1 MATQR
6 TQIYLEGVSVDLD
19 KNIDT
24 DLTYSIADIGDF
36 ETRKTTYSKT
46 VSIPAT
52 ANNNFLFGNYFDAN
66 IENPY
71 DSLVEN
77 VGVNFN
83 PLKKAFVQVLVDNV
97 EVFAG
102 VLRLLEIKQL
112 EDGSIVY
119 ECALF
124 GSLGGLFT
132 AVGDKMLTDLDWSAY
147 SAPFN
152 FYDIVASWSRTDWI
166 YTMANYG
173 LVTTT
178 TPSEWSFKI
187 NSFRPSFFLKT
198 IYNKI
203 LEEAGYTSNDFFIN
217 NLEKLLFINGDENYS
232 IYVTNLATGN
242 FSAGQT
248 ITELAIDGPLAINIS
263 GGYLAGNNLYIFN
276 DTQSP
281 LDVNV
286 SGTIDY
292 RLNSSSVL
300 PRIVKFGVYNG
311 LTTLIAEHS
320 HTMTSLGNGS
330 FSYNFNIQI
339 PTDTNSISFQFRFP
353 DGGFFSFNRFSTST
367 FSLISN
373 NKSLKAPIK
382 QGIGSIEGKNFV
394 PDGMKQSDFLKALF
408 NLFNL
413 YITTNPENEFD
424 LVVKPYPNFYTTNE
438 VDWTYKV
445 DNNKGFSIKPSNQ
458 YLPKSFV
465 YKYKDDTDYYSKVYK
480 NKYGVSFGS
489 YIKATD
495 NEFSKDD
502 KTIEIP
508 FSLPITARF
517 GLNSDMYL
525 PAMYDLEAN
534 GDYKQVQT
542 NPKLAFFGGIKSC
555 SNYKIVNING
565 SANSNDN
572 LTYPYFGHLYDF
584 ETNGNEES
592 NLFDVAFNKPQDIYY
607 PQLVDYPQNNLYK
620 FYYEGYVYNLNSKD
634 SKLVGLY
641 LLLNNLDIKNIDF
654 TKLVR
659 VGTTLYY
666 LNLVDGYNPLSNELT
681 KVELLKYNPL
691 IIEEV

>member
-6 TQIYLEGVSVDLD
+6 TQIYLEGASVDLD

-24 DLTYSIADIGDF
+24 DLTYSIADIEDF

-152 FYDIVASWSRTDWI
+152 LPDIKGSWSRTDWI

-178 TPSEWSFKI
+178 PPSEWSFRI
-187 NSFRPSFFLKT
+187 DSFRPSFFLKT

-203 LEEAGYTSNDFFIN
+203 LEEAGYTSNNFFTN
-217 NLEKLLFINGDENYS
+217 NLEKLLLINGDENYS
-232 IYVTNLATGN
+232 IYVTNLSTGN
-242 FSAGQT
+242 FEAANLTGTSSFPSSLRKT
-248 ITELAIDGPLAINIS
+248 S
-263 GGYLAGNNLYIFN
+263 GYLPFTTGSGFGSVIDNV
-276 DTQSP
+276 TQSQ

-286 SGTIDY
+286 SGTINY
-292 RLNSSSVL
+292 RLISSLFL
-300 PRIVKFGVYNG
+300 PRNVELRLYINIS
-311 LTTLIAEHS
+311 TLVATHT

-330 FSYNFNIQI
+330 FSYNFNVLI
-339 PTDTNSISFQFRFP
+339 PVDATLSFEFGFP
-353 DGGFFSFNRFSTST
+353 GGGTLSFDRLATST
-367 FSLISN
+367 YSVISN
-373 NKSLKAPIK
+373 NKSLKAPIRD
-382 QGIGSIEGKNFV
+382 QIGVIEGKSFV
-394 PDGMKQSDFLKALF
+394 PDNFKQSDFLKALF
-408 NLFNL
+408 NLFDL
-413 YITTNPENEFD
+413 YITPNPDNEFD
-424 LVVKPYPNFYTTNE
+424 LIVKPYPDFYTTNK

-445 DNNKGFSIKPSNQ
+445 DYNKGFSVKPSNQ

-465 YKYKDDTDYYSKVYK
+465 YKYKDDTDYYSKIYK

-489 YIKATD
+489 YIKPTD

-525 PAMYDLEAN
+525 PAIYDLEAN
-534 GDYKQVQT
+534 GNYKQVQT
-542 NPKLAFFGGIKSC
+542 NPKLAFFGGIKDC
-555 SNYKIVNING
+555 TNYKVVNIDG
-565 SANSNDN
+565 STNDSSN
-572 LTYPYFGHLYDF
+572 LTYPYCGHLFDF
-584 ETNGNEES
+584 ETTQTS

-607 PQLVDYPQNNLYK
+607 PQLVDYPTNNLYK

-641 LLLNNLDIKNIDF
+641 LLLNNIDIKNIDF

-691 IIEEV
+691 

>member
-24 DLTYSIADIGDF
+24 DLTYSIADIEDF

-77 VGVNFN
+77 VGINFN

-152 FYDIVASWSRTDWI
+152 LPAIVASWSRTDWI

-173 LVTTT
+173 LITTT
-178 TPSEWSFKI
+178 SPSEWSFKI

-203 LEEAGYTSNDFFIN
+203 LEEAGYTSNNFFTN
-217 NLEKLLFINGDENYS
+217 NLEKLLLINGDENYS
-232 IYVTNLATGN
+232 IYVTDLSTGN
-242 FSAGQT
+242 FSTAN
-248 ITELAIDGPLAINIS
+248 ITNGTTPSASSLS
-263 GGYLAGNNLYIFN
+263 KTSGYLPFTTGSGFGAFIDNV
-276 DTQSP
+276 TQSQ

-286 SGTIDY
+286 SGTINY
-292 RLNSSSVL
+292 RLNSSSFL
-300 PRIVKFGVYNG
+300 PRNVELRLYVNVS
-311 LTTLIAEHS
+311 TLVATHT

-330 FSYNFNIQI
+330 FSFNFNVQI
-339 PTDTNSISFQFRFP
+339 PVDATLNFQFNFI
-353 DGGFFSFNRFSTST
+353 GGGTYSFDRFSTST
-367 FSLISN
+367 YSVISN
-373 NKSLKAPIK
+373 NKSLKAPIRD
-382 QGIGSIEGKNFV
+382 QIGAIEGKSFV
-394 PDGMKQSDFLKALF
+394 PDNFKQSDFLKALF

-413 YITTNPENEFD
+413 YITPNPENEFD
-424 LVVKPYPNFYTTNE
+424 LIIKPYPNFYTTNE

-445 DNNKGFSIKPSNQ
+445 DSNKGFSVKPSNQ

-495 NEFSKDD
+495 NEFSKED

-517 GLNSDMYL
+517 GLNSNMYL
-525 PAMYDLEAN
+525 PAIYDLEAN
-534 GDYKQVQT
+534 GNYKQVQT
-542 NPKLAFFGGIKSC
+542 NPKLAFFGGVKSC
-555 SNYKIVNING
+555 SNYKVVNIDG
-565 SANSNDN
+565 SENDNSNT
-572 LTYPYFGHLYDF
+572 TYPYCGHLFDF
-584 ETNGNEES
+584 ETLQTS

-607 PQLVDYPQNNLYK
+607 PQLVDYPTNNLYK

-691 IIEEV
+691 

>member
-24 DLTYSIADIGDF
+24 DLTYSIADIEDF

-71 DSLVEN
+71 SSGIDN

-102 VLRLLEIKQL
+102 VLRLLEIKQI

-147 SAPFN
+147 NAPFN
-152 FYDIVASWSRTDWI
+152 LTEIVSSWSRTDWI

-173 LVTTT
+173 LITNTS
-178 TPSEWSFKI
+178 PNWHFKI

-203 LEEAGYTSNDFFIN
+203 LEEAGYTSNNFFTN
-217 NLEKLLFINGDENYS
+217 NLEKLLFINADENYS
-232 IYVTNLATGN
+232 IYVSNLSTGN
-242 FSAGQT
+242 FFAGNT
-248 ITELAIDGPLAINIS
+248 ITQNTTIGPLALIPTS
-263 GGYLAGNNLYIFN
+263 GYLDIESLYIDN
-276 DTQSP
+276 TLDSE

-286 SGTIDY
+286 SGTINY
-292 RLNSSSVL
+292 RLNSSSLL
-300 PRIVKFGVYNG
+300 PRVVKLQLYININ
-311 LTTLIAEHS
+311 TLIAEHS
-320 HTMTSLGNGS
+320 HTMTSLNNAS
-330 FSYNFNIQI
+330 FSYNFNVKI
-339 PTDTNSISFQFRFP
+339 PTNKTLSFQFAFV
-353 DGGFFSFNRFSTST
+353 GGGTFSFNRFQTST
-367 FSLISN
+367 FSVISN
-373 NKSLKAPIK
+373 NKSLKAPIRN
-382 QGIGSIEGKNFV
+382 GIGVIEGKNFV

-408 NLFNL
+408 NIFNL
-413 YITTNPENEFD
+413 YITPNPDNEFD

-445 DNNKGFSIKPSNQ
+445 DANKGFSVKPSNQ
-458 YLPKSFV
+458 YLPKSFQ
-465 YKYKDDTDYYSKVYK
+465 YKYKDDVDYYSKIYK

-502 KTIEIP
+502 KTVEIP
-508 FSLPITARF
+508 FSLPITALA
-517 GLNSDMYL
+517 GNNLDMYL
-525 PAMYDLEAN
+525 PAMYDLN
-534 GDYKQVQT
+534 PDGTYKQVQT
-542 NPKLAFFGGIKSC
+542 NPKLAFFGGVKSC
-555 SNYKIVNING
+555 TNYIVVNIDG
-565 SANSNDN
+565 SANDTTNT
-572 LTYPYFGHLYDF
+572 TYPYCGHLFDV
-584 ETNGNEES
+584 ETTQTS

-607 PQLVDYPQNNLYK
+607 PQLVDYPTNNLYK

-659 VGTTLYY
+659 IGTTLYY

-691 IIEEV
+691 

>member
-24 DLTYSIADIGDF
+24 DLTYSIADIEDF

-77 VGVNFN
+77 VGINFN
-83 PLKKAFVQVLVDNV
+83 PLKKAFVQVMVDNV

-102 VLRLLEIKQL
+102 VLRLLEIKQI

-152 FYDIVASWSRTDWI
+152 LFDIVASWSRTDWI

-173 LVTTT
+173 LVTATYQ
-178 TPSEWSFKI
+178 SEWSFKI

-203 LEEAGYTSNDFFIN
+203 LEEAGYTSNNFFTN

-232 IYVTNLATGN
+232 IYITNLATGN
-242 FSAGQT
+242 FFAGNT
-248 ITELAIDGPLAINIS
+248 ITQDTSRGPLALIKTS
-263 GGYLAGNNLYIFN
+263 GYLDIQSLYIDN
-276 DTQSP
+276 TLDSE

-292 RLNSSSVL
+292 KLNSSSLL
-300 PRIVKFGVYNG
+300 PRVVKLQLYININ
-311 LTTLIAEHS
+311 TLIAEHS
-320 HTMTSLGNGS
+320 HTMTSIGNGS
-330 FSYNFNIQI
+330 FSYNFNVKI
-339 PTDTNSISFQFRFP
+339 PTNSFLSFQFAFV
-353 DGGFFSFNRFSTST
+353 GGGQFSFNRFQTST
-367 FSLISN
+367 FSVISN

-382 QGIGSIEGKNFV
+382 QGIGSIDGKNFV

-413 YITTNPENEFD
+413 YITPNPENEFD

-445 DNNKGFSIKPSNQ
+445 DNNKGFSVKPSNQ
-458 YLPKSFV
+458 YLPKSFI
-465 YKYKDDTDYYSKVYK
+465 YKYKDDNDYYSKVYK

-525 PAMYDLEAN
+525 PAMYDLN
-534 GDYKQVQT
+534 PDGTYKQVQT
-542 NPKLAFFGGIKSC
+542 NPKLAFFGGIKDC
-555 SNYKIVNING
+555 SNYKVVDIDG
-565 SANSNDN
+565 SSNDNTN
-572 LTYPYFGHLYDF
+572 LTYPYLGHLYDF
-584 ETNGNEES
+584 ATDGSLTPN

-607 PQLVDYPQNNLYK
+607 TQLVDYPENNLYK

-641 LLLNNLDIKNIDF
+641 LLLNNIDIKNIDF

-659 VGTTLYY
+659 IGTTLYY

-691 IIEEV
+691 

>member
-24 DLTYSIADIGDF
+24 DLTYSIADIEDF

-71 DSLVEN
+71 SSAVDN

-147 SAPFN
+147 NAPFN
-152 FYDIVASWSRTDWI
+152 LTDIKTSWSRTDWI

-173 LVTTT
+173 LIDSTH
-178 TPSEWSFKI
+178 PHWDFRI

-203 LEEAGYTSNDFFIN
+203 LQEAGYTSNDFFIN
-217 NLEKLLFINGDENYS
+217 NLEKLLFINGDENYN
-232 IYVTNLATGN
+232 IYVNNLLTGN
-242 FSAGQT
+242 FTSAT
-248 ITELAIDGPLAINIS
+248 ITQGTTGYASITTS
-263 GGYLAGNNLYIFN
+263 SGYLPLSSPVVTN
-276 DTQSP
+276 DTQSE
-281 LDVNV
+281 LDTNV
-286 SGTIDY
+286 SGTIY
-292 RLNSSSVL
+292 YNLTSSSIL
-300 PRIVKFGVYNG
+300 PRNMELRISIS
-311 LTTLIAEHS
+311 LTTVAT
-320 HTMTSLGNGS
+320 HTHTITSLGAGS
-330 FSYNFNIQI
+330 FSYNFNIKI
-339 PTDTNSISFQFRFP
+339 PTGTTLRFQLLCT
-353 DGGFFSFNRFSTST
+353 GGGTYSFNRLSTS
-367 FSLISN
+367 SYAIISN

-382 QGIGSIEGKNFV
+382 QGISGIEGKNFV
-394 PDGMKQSDFLKALF
+394 PDGVKQSDFLKALF

-413 YITTNPENEFD
+413 YITPNPENEFD

-445 DNNKGFSIKPSNQ
+445 DANKGFSVKPSNQ

-495 NEFSKDD
+495 NDFSKDD
-502 KTIEIP
+502 KTVEIP
-508 FSLPITARF
+508 FSLPITVLA
-517 GLNSDMYL
+517 GDNLDMYL
-525 PAMYDLEAN
+525 PAIYDLEAN
-534 GDYKQVQT
+534 GNYKQVQT
-542 NPKLAFFGGIKSC
+542 NPKLAFFGGIKNCTTYHVTNLDGSHNSS
-555 SNYKIVNING
+555 SNT
-565 SANSNDN
+565 
-572 LTYPYFGHLYDF
+572 TYPYCGHLFDVS
-584 ETNGNEES
+584 TNGNGTS

-641 LLLNNLDIKNIDF
+641 LLLNNIDIKNIDF

-691 IIEEV
+691 

>member
-24 DLTYSIADIGDF
+24 DLTYSIADIEDF

-77 VGVNFN
+77 VGINFN
-83 PLKKAFVQVLVDNV
+83 PLKKAFVQVMVDNV

-102 VLRLLEIKQL
+102 VLRLLEIKQI

-152 FYDIVASWSRTDWI
+152 LFDIVASWSRTDWI

-173 LVTTT
+173 LVTATYQ
-178 TPSEWSFKI
+178 SEWSFKI

-203 LEEAGYTSNDFFIN
+203 LEEAGYTSNNFFTN

-232 IYVTNLATGN
+232 IYITNLATGN
-242 FSAGQT
+242 FFAGNT
-248 ITELAIDGPLAINIS
+248 ITQDTSRGPLALIKTS
-263 GGYLAGNNLYIFN
+263 GYLDIQSLYIDN
-276 DTQSP
+276 TLDSE

-292 RLNSSSVL
+292 KLNSSSLL
-300 PRIVKFGVYNG
+300 PRVVKLQLYININ
-311 LTTLIAEHS
+311 TLIAEHS
-320 HTMTSLGNGS
+320 HTMTSIGNGS
-330 FSYNFNIQI
+330 FSYNFNVKI
-339 PTDTNSISFQFRFP
+339 PTNSFLSFQFAFV
-353 DGGFFSFNRFSTST
+353 GGGQFSFNRFQTST
-367 FSLISN
+367 FSVISN

-382 QGIGSIEGKNFV
+382 QGIGSIDGKNFV

-413 YITTNPENEFD
+413 YITPNPENEFD

-445 DNNKGFSIKPSNQ
+445 DNNKGFSVKPSNQ
-458 YLPKSFV
+458 YLPKSFI
-465 YKYKDDTDYYSKVYK
+465 YKYKDDNDYYSKVYK

-489 YIKATD
+489 YVKATD
-495 NEFSKDD
+495 NDFSKDD

-508 FSLPITARF
+508 FSLPITVLA
-517 GLNSDMYL
+517 GHNSDMYL
-525 PAMYDLEAN
+525 PAMYDLN
-534 GDYKQVQT
+534 PDGTYKQVKT
-542 NPKLAFFGGIKSC
+542 NPKLAFFGGIKNC
-555 SNYKIVNING
+555 TTYHVTNLNG
-565 SANSNDN
+565 SHDSSPNT
-572 LTYPYFGHLYDF
+572 TYPYCGHLFDF
-584 ETNGNEES
+584 ATTQTS
-592 NLFDVAFNKPQDIYY
+592 NLFDMAFNKPQDIYY
-607 PQLVDYPQNNLYK
+607 PQLVDYPTNNLYK

-659 VGTTLYY
+659 VGNTLYY

-691 IIEEV
+691 

>member
-24 DLTYSIADIGDF
+24 DLTYSIADIEDF

-152 FYDIVASWSRTDWI
+152 SFDIVASWSRTDWI

-203 LEEAGYTSNDFFIN
+203 LEEAGYTSNNFFTN
-217 NLEKLLFINGDENYS
+217 NLEKLLLINGDENYS
-232 IYVTNLATGN
+232 IYVSNLSTGN
-242 FSAGQT
+242 FSSAN
-248 ITELAIDGPLAINIS
+248 ITNLTTPSASSLS
-263 GGYLAGNNLYIFN
+263 KTSGYLPFTIGSGFGAFIDNV
-276 DTQSP
+276 TQSQ

-286 SGTIDY
+286 SGTINY
-292 RLNSSSVL
+292 RLIASNIL
-300 PRIVKFGVYNG
+300 PRNVELRLYVNVS
-311 LTTLIAEHS
+311 TLVATHT

-330 FSYNFNIQI
+330 FSFNFNVLI
-339 PTDTNSISFQFRFP
+339 PVDATLNFQFNFI
-353 DGGFFSFNRFSTST
+353 GGGTYSFDRFSTST
-367 FSLISN
+367 YSVISN
-373 NKSLKAPIK
+373 NKSLKAPIR
-382 QGIGSIEGKNFV
+382 QGISGIEGKSFV
-394 PDGMKQSDFLKALF
+394 PDNVKQSDFLKALF

-413 YITTNPENEFD
+413 YITPNPDNEFD
-424 LVVKPYPNFYTTNE
+424 LIVKPYPDFYTTNK

-445 DNNKGFSIKPSNQ
+445 DYNKGFSVKPSNQ

-465 YKYKDDTDYYSKVYK
+465 YKYKDDNDYYSKVYK

-555 SNYKIVNING
+555 SNYKVLNING
-565 SANSNDN
+565 SVNSNEN
-572 LTYPYFGHLYDF
+572 LTYPYLGHLYDF
-584 ETNGNEES
+584 ATDGSLTPN

-607 PQLVDYPQNNLYK
+607 PQLVDYPTNNLYK

-641 LLLNNLDIKNIDF
+641 LLLNNIDIKNIDF

-659 VGTTLYY
+659 IGTTLYY

-691 IIEEV
+691 

>member
-6 TQIYLEGVSVDLD
+6 TQIYLEGVLVDLD

-24 DLTYSIADIGDF
+24 DLTYSIADIEDF

-71 DSLVEN
+71 DSGIDN

-83 PLKKAFVQVLVDNV
+83 PLKKAFVQVVVDNV

-102 VLRLLEIKQL
+102 VLRLLEIKQI

-147 SAPFN
+147 NVPFN
-152 FYDIVASWSRTDWI
+152 LTEIVASWSRTDWI

-173 LVTTT
+173 LITSTY
-178 TPSEWSFKI
+178 PDWSFKI

-203 LEEAGYTSNDFFIN
+203 LQEAGYTSNDFWTN

-232 IYVTNLATGN
+232 IYVSNLLSGN
-242 FSAGQT
+242 FTSAT
-248 ITELAIDGPLAINIS
+248 ITQATS
-263 GGYLAGNNLYIFN
+263 GYASITTSSGYLKLLSPSIIN
-276 DTQSP
+276 DTQST
-281 LDVNV
+281 LDENI
-286 SGTIDY
+286 SGTINY
-292 RLNSSSVL
+292 NLTASSIL
-300 PRIVKFGVYNG
+300 PRNMELRIYVN
-311 LTTLIAEHS
+311 LTTLVAT
-320 HTMTSLGNGS
+320 HTHTITSLGSGTFN
-330 FSYNFNIQI
+330 YNFNIQV
-339 PTDTNSISFQFRFP
+339 PLNASVQFQLLCT
-353 DGGFFSFNRFSTST
+353 GGGTYSFNRLSTSSYVIT
-367 FSLISN
+367 SN

-382 QGIGSIEGKNFV
+382 QDISGIEGKNLV
-394 PDGMKQSDFLKALF
+394 PDGVKQSDFLKALF
-408 NLFNL
+408 NIFNL
-413 YITTNPENEFD
+413 YITPNPENEFD
-424 LVVKPYPNFYTTNE
+424 LVVKPYPDFYTTNE
-438 VDWTYKV
+438 VNWTYKV
-445 DNNKGFSIKPSNQ
+445 DNNKGFSVKPSNQ
-458 YLPKSFV
+458 YLPKSFQ

-489 YIKATD
+489 YVKATD

-508 FSLPITARF
+508 FALPITALAGRN
-517 GLNSDMYL
+517 LDMYL
-525 PAMYDLEAN
+525 PAIYDLEAN
-534 GDYKQVQT
+534 GNYKQVQT
-542 NPKLAFFGGIKSC
+542 NPKLAFFGGVKSC
-555 SNYKIVNING
+555 SNYKVVNIDG
-565 SANSNDN
+565 SANDN
-572 LTYPYFGHLYDF
+572 TNTTYPYCGHLFDF
-584 ETNGNEES
+584 ETPQTS

-607 PQLVDYPQNNLYK
+607 PQIVDYPTNNLYK
-620 FYYEGYVYNLNSKD
+620 FYYEDYVYNVNSKD
-634 SKLVGLY
+634 SKIVSLY
-641 LLLNNLDIKNIDF
+641 FLLNNIDIKNIDF

-659 VGTTLYY
+659 VGNTLYY
-666 LNLVDGYNPLSNELT
+666 LNLIDGYNPLADELT

-691 IIEEV
+691 